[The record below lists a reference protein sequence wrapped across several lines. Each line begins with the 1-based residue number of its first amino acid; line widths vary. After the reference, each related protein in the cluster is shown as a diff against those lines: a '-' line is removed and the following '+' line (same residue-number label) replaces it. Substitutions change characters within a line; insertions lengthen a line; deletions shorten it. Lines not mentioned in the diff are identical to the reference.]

1 MAFCYSSLNGL
12 IIIHNRGVLAS
23 VMVRLGRH
31 KRNHRLSSLDN
42 RNLFTSDSSE
52 GWEVPG
58 EGPEGSAPGES
69 LLLICRWLPPLCPHT
84 AEGQLWFLSLPFLI
98 RAPILCWGLH
108 PHDLNPNK
116 LPYKGPTSRYH
127 HTGESIPTYEFSGG
141 TNSQSIELLTINS
154 RFLLCKPPSIHFSPI
169 DLSLQ

>member
-1 MAFCYSSLNGL
+1 MAFCYSSLNRL

-31 KRNHRLSSLDN
+31 KRNHGLSSLDN

-58 EGPEGSAPGES
+58 KGPEGSAPGEN

-98 RAPILCWGLH
+98 RALILCGGLH
-108 PHDLNPNK
+108 PHDLIQTSYLTRAPPPDTITLGNRFPHMSFREAQTLNP
-116 LPYKGPTSRYH
+116 
-127 HTGESIPTYEFSGG
+127 
-141 TNSQSIELLTINS
+141 
-154 RFLLCKPPSIHFSPI
+154 
-169 DLSLQ
+169 